1 MKTRVSS
8 FISTN
13 TQCQDTDGE
22 KQIKYYTKLLLF
34 GSAIKLKKQAD
45 KCYRN

>member
-22 KQIKYYTKLLLF
+22 KHMGKD
-34 GSAIKLKKQAD
+34 KQE
-45 KCYRN
+45 K